1 MSGWDFEEVGDF
13 GSHGEAVDWGR
24 RNGVAP
30 ADLDIKGGFGSG
42 VKAYVRRSATDKSE
56 SELKTSSQRG
66 FF

>member
-1 MSGWDFEEVGDF
+1 VTFEEGGGFV
-13 GSHGEAVDWGR
+13 SREHAVDWSR